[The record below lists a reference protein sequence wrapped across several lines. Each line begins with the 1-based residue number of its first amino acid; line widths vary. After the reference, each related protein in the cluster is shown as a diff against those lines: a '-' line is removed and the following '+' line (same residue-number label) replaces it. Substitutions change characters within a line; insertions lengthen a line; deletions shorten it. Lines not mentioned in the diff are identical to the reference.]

1 MLIGKIIML
10 EELSKCNADLSD
22 ILMTSL
28 WDTYCCDTHVLVWWA
43 FSVCVRMWVSIRT
56 ESLAPGKVSSL
67 TMDLDRPG
75 SLQAV

>member
-43 FSVCVRMWVSIRT
+43 FSVCVCVCGCQYELKVWHQ
-56 ESLAPGKVSSL
+56 GKY
-67 TMDLDRPG
+67 PH
-75 SLQAV
+75 